1 MMMPSETWVAPVASS
16 QASNHLDVR
25 VSKVASRLVVVSKV
39 VSKVVR
45 KINETWTMTIN
56 SPAAAEARLVDRIVA
71 ARIGNSDQR
80 GLVTD

>member
-1 MMMPSETWVAPVASS
+1 MASN

-25 VSKVASRLVVVSKV
+25 VSKVASRLVVVSRV

-45 KINETWTMTIN
+45 KINETWTMTMN
-56 SPAAAEARLVDRIVA
+56 SPAAVEARLVDRIVA
-71 ARIGNSDQR
+71 ARIGNSEKR

>member
-1 MMMPSETWVAPVASS
+1 MPREIWAAPVASNR
-16 QASNHLDVR
+16 ASNHLDVP
-25 VSKVASRLVVVSKV
+25 VSKVDSRLVAVSRV

-45 KINETWTMTIN
+45 KINETWTMTMN
-56 SPAAAEARLVDRIVA
+56 SPAAVEARLVDRIVA